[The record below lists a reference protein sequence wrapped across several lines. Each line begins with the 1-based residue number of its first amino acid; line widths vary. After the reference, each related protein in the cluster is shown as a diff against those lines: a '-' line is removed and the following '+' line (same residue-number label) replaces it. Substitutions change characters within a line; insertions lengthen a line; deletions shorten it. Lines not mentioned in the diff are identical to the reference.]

1 MADNSF
7 SKQLRLLSARD
18 FSNLKVDSLVFK
30 GQMIRIYYKK
40 NNCDFSRIGISV
52 SSKTA
57 NSVTRNRFKRL
68 IRESFRNSNFRTSG
82 FDFLCVVQRFSKEED
97 QKKLESILIKNLFY
111 FFKKQ
116 AI

>member
-7 SKQLRLLSARD
+7 SKKLRLLSARD

-30 GQMIRIYYKK
+30 GQMIRIYFKK
-40 NNCDFSRIGISV
+40 NDLEFSRVGISV

-57 NSVTRNRFKRL
+57 NSVVRNRFKRI
-68 IRESFRNSNFRTSG
+68 IREHFRNSSFKATG
-82 FDFLCVVQRFSKEED
+82 IDFLCVVQRFSKDAD
-97 QKKLESILIKNLFY
+97 QKKLEEILIKNLFY

-116 AI
+116 TS